1 MTMITRLD
9 AKQVSSSNKDI
20 YSDPEARKVLQLLV
34 RSPRT
39 PIAPEVLPTD
49 DIRYPQLEP
58 LDLPNATT
66 ELLPRMIA
74 ANVLL
79 GDLVDKIPAC
89 PECGSSQVSTR
100 YVCPKCFSYNIARSF
115 LFEHLKCGKVAD
127 DDTFRKGGQLICPK
141 CQTVLHN
148 FGVEY
153 RAVGAW
159 YKCGNC
165 NETFNM
171 PSHSHFCRPRHHEFA
186 TDRARLVPVYQ
197 YRLNP
202 DLLSEIRRE
211 VLMYADMVTTL
222 ESMGLD
228 VRAPATLPGK
238 SGQPQN
244 FDIVTMTKGGGGEE
258 TRPIAIDI
266 VTSESAIDSNAV
278 RSFAAKV
285 KDAKPSESYLVAI
298 PGLDSDA
305 KTLAKNLR
313 LTVVEAASV
322 KDATTTLLGLGSFK
336 DLTQ

>member
-9 AKQVSSSNKDI
+9 AKQVSSSNKEI
-20 YSDPEARKVLQLLV
+20 YSDPEVRKVLQLLV

-58 LDLPNATT
+58 LGLPNATT
-66 ELLPRMIA
+66 ELLPRMIS

-79 GDLVDKIPAC
+79 ADLVDKIPAC

-100 YVCPKCFSYNIARSF
+100 YVCPKCFNYNIARSF

-127 DDTFRKGGQLICPK
+127 DETFRKGGQLICPK
-141 CQTVLHN
+141 CQTVMHN

-165 NETFNM
+165 TETFNM
-171 PSHSHFCRPRHHEFA
+171 PSHTHFCRPRHHEFA
-186 TDRARLVPVYQ
+186 TDRTRLVPVYS

-222 ESMGLD
+222 ESTGLD
-228 VRAPATLPGK
+228 VHSAATLPGK

-244 FDIVTMTKGGGGEE
+244 FDIVTMGKGGRWGGNK
-258 TRPIAIDI
+258 TIAID
-266 VTSESAIDSNAV
+266 VVAYETGVGSDAV

-298 PGLDSDA
+298 PGLDAEA
-305 KTLAKNLR
+305 KTLAKNMR
-313 LTVVEAASV
+313 LTVVEAPSL
-322 KDATTTLLGLGSFK
+322 KDATSTLLGLGAFK
-336 DLTQ
+336 DLAQ